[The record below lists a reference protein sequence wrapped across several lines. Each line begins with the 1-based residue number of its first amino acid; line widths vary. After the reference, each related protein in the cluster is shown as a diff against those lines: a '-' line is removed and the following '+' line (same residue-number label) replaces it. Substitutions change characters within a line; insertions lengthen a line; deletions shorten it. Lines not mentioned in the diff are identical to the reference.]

1 MALTLT
7 GAGVVYGAG
16 TRNER
21 RALSDVDLTVGAG
34 DLVIVVGATGS
45 GKSTLL
51 RAAAA
56 VLPLSAGTVTI
67 DGIPVVTPASQDR
80 ERRIG
85 LVFQD
90 PEAQLFADTVLED
103 VSFGPRN
110 LESADP
116 TADARRAMQRVGLDP
131 GAFADRSPFTL
142 SGGEARR
149 VAIAGI
155 LAMDPAYLL
164 MDEPTAGL
172 DAAGR
177 AFMLDAIH
185 TARESAGVVVV
196 THDAEELLAEADRVV
211 ILAEGAVVHAG
222 PAGDLVSDPS
232 PLAAA
237 GLLPPDVLAVQQLA
251 AAHGA
256 ELPAFTLDPERV
268 AHSLARALEA
278 DERP

>member
-7 GAGVVYGAG
+7 GAGAVYGAG
-16 TRNER
+16 TRYAR
-21 RALSDVDLTVGAG
+21 QALSGVDLVVERG
-34 DLVIVVGATGS
+34 DLVLVLGATGS

-56 VLPLSAGTVTI
+56 VLPLSEGAVSI
-67 DGIPVVTPASQDR
+67 DGTAVDAPASDRR

-90 PEAQLFADTVLED
+90 PETQLFADTVLED

-110 LESADP
+110 LDSEDP
-116 TADARRAMQRVGLDP
+116 VGDARKAIERVGLDP
-131 GAFADRSPFTL
+131 DSFADRSPFTL

-149 VAIAGI
+149 VAIAGV

-177 AFMLDAIH
+177 DSVLDAVRS
-185 TARESAGVVVV
+185 AREHAGIVVV
-196 THDAEELLAEADRVV
+196 THDAEELLADADHVV
-211 ILAEGAVVHAG
+211 ILVEGKIAFSGAAEQ
-222 PAGDLVSDPS
+222 LVRDPS
-232 PLAAA
+232 AFAAA
-237 GLLPPDVLAVQQLA
+237 GLLAPDVLAVQA
-251 AAHGA
+251 IARSRGVD
-256 ELPAFTLDPERV
+256 LPAFALDPEVVADTLGRV
-268 AHSLARALEA
+268 LEA
-278 DERP
+278 GESR